1 MKLFTLAAW
10 LSFVPLVGAVLW
22 YWVLYSEHYFPGRY
36 EDAFLGTT
44 LALLLAAPGAL
55 FLLFR
60 LGYVAGKWLRR
71 KAA

>member
-1 MKLFTLAAW
+1 MKRITLAAW
-10 LSFVPLVGAVLW
+10 LSFVPLFGAIIW
-22 YWVLYSEHYFPGRY
+22 YWVLYPENYFPGRY

-44 LALLLAAPGAL
+44 VALLVAAPGAL

-60 LGYVAGKWLRR
+60 LGYLAGQWLRR